1 MESAISRTTHN
12 GQVSVN
18 VYPTCEEET
27 NNETIYGGIPY
38 MKEGIPYMKAY
49 M

>member
-12 GQVSVN
+12 GQVYVN
-18 VYPTCEEET
+18 VYSTCEEET
-27 NNETIYGGIPY
+27 NNETIYGGLPY
-38 MKEGIPYMKAY
+38 IKAY